1 MSIQKGD
8 MDRRIDIDVSIQK
21 IWSKPG
27 SDPFH
32 LKHPSLVVLYTRQSE
47 SPPPPPSP
55 WSMHLYSVSCTVRFR
70 STSWWEYVRWR
81 FTTLHKKYS
90 LHEIDYFPNHCKGYF
105 YVTQK
110 YHGWESP
117 PFLKSCVLQGPATSC
132 KSLHRYIITPQV
144 VLDSMLACWS
154 TRSSDGGECLTSSR
168 ENSCMGFLFLV
179 YGLLPVWTIFEAYSL
194 SEPKYPF
201 KIRFSV
207 FFSFKIDNICMYIYL
222 WNNNIGLR
230 LGVEYVSNFEVLTD
244 GCVS

>member
-1 MSIQKGD
+1 M
-8 MDRRIDIDVSIQK
+8 M
-21 IWSKPG
+21 
-27 SDPFH
+27 
-32 LKHPSLVVLYTRQSE
+32 Y
-47 SPPPPPSP
+47 
-55 WSMHLYSVSCTVRFR
+55 
-70 STSWWEYVRWR
+70 
-81 FTTLHKKYS
+81 
-90 LHEIDYFPNHCKGYF
+90 YFPSFPNSKNIVKHEMSELIMVMSKIKIFQIILVLTATLCLPIKI
-105 YVTQK
+105 
-110 YHGWESP
+110 
-117 PFLKSCVLQGPATSC
+117 SCE
-132 KSLHRYIITPQV
+132 SLHRYIITPQV

-222 WNNNIGLR
+222 WNNNIGLI